1 MVGGDAVTDPPAAYR
16 WEACG
21 RKLRYASPALA
32 ESGLPSSQFVYLCPT
47 CDFYHRATRPEYK
60 PGVVEG
66 ELRAL
71 VRRDRELA
79 GDGKRR
85 KRKRAR

>member
-1 MVGGDAVTDPPAAYR
+1 MTDPPAAFR

-21 RKLRYASPALA
+21 RKLAYASPALA
-32 ESGLPSSQFVYLCPT
+32 ESGLPSSQLVYLCPT
-47 CDFYHRATRPEYK
+47 CDFYHRATRPEFRAR
-60 PGVVEG
+60 VVEG

-79 GDGKRR
+79 DRASGKKRR
-85 KRKRAR
+85 RRRGPG